1 MPDATL
7 IQIIIQ
13 GGAVGLMAALF
24 FFLYKFSLKALDL
37 VENVLTN
44 HLDHLAES
52 AEGLNQNVER
62 MMDRMDYWL
71 FKIPPGSSSDVSD
84 PDSDASS
91 SSSEPPPQASPP
103 QD

>member
-24 FFLYKFSLKALDL
+24 FFLYKFSIKALAL

-44 HLDHLAES
+44 HLEHLTES
-52 AEGLNQNVER
+52 ADGLNRSVER

-71 FKIPPGSSSDVSD
+71 FKIPPGPSSDE
-84 PDSDASS
+84 P
-91 SSSEPPPQASPP
+91 SSSEPASDSDEAPPA
-103 QD
+103 